1 MNTISIGEAKIA
13 YRINE
18 AADAIG
24 LSRSRLYALAKD
36 GKLVIRKVYGRSLIL
51 REDLIA
57 LARGGAV

>member
-18 AADAIG
+18 AVDAIG
-24 LSRSRLYALAKD
+24 LSRSRLYKLAKD
-36 GKLVIRKVYGRSLIL
+36 GKLNIRKVCGRSLIL

-57 LARGGAV
+57 LVRGGAV